1 MALVWRLPKNLED
14 ECAFRSQQL
23 SPMVAENMPA
33 VSAPSPLRLTPG
45 KQILVL
51 CGLAL
56 VLGVQLVAAVR
67 QWSITSDEIN
77 HLHAGYRCLTCGDF
91 GWNPEHPPLLKLV
104 AALPLLAMQVNDPA
118 PGACGM
124 ANSKAIDFHVGHDF
138 TFANPERMLMAG
150 RAAASLFVF
159 ALLALVWFGARKM
172 FGVEAA
178 LIAASLLVF
187 DPSMLA
193 HGALV
198 TTDMAATFG
207 FLAAVLA
214 LYFYLESRVGFYL
227 IITGVATG
235 IALAVKHSSVLLA
248 PALLA
253 LAILDPVFVSSA
265 EKSRARRI
273 LENLAAV
280 VIVGLIAVAV
290 LWMTY
295 GVRYAARPNGAETWA
310 NESVAD
316 SNSMI
321 ATRIIPGLERAHL
334 LPEAYLKGFQDI
346 LVDPEV
352 IPRPA
357 FLLGRVYRGG
367 RWFYFPVAAL
377 IKFSAV
383 VLIFALAA
391 CFSWRFWKKNR
402 RELLFLIVPP
412 AIFLAASCASDINM
426 GIRHILPV
434 LPFLILFGASGTW
447 VLLSRYKNGLA
458 VCAVAVILHA
468 ASSLHAF
475 PNYIAYSN
483 EFWGGP
489 SNTYRYLAD
498 SNVDWGQSMKEAKAY
513 LDRAQPKSCWMIHA
527 YNDMDSD
534 YGIPCGETSEFKVD
548 EPPQHFSGT
557 VIVTASALAGIL
569 NYTGGART
577 AAMFR
582 NLQPKAK
589 LGGSALFVYE
599 GDFDLSSFV
608 ASYHAQQSAGMLAYD
623 ARSAMREAQE
633 AVWFDARN
641 HIGHFV
647 MCLAA
652 EALGNPVQAEQECN
666 ATLKVL
672 REDPN
677 VLADR
682 PGIEKYMRSHGM
694 RVSTQYRAAN
704 K

>member
-321 ATRIIPGLERAHL
+321 ATRIIPALERAHL

-391 CFSWRFWKKNR
+391 CFSWRFWKKHR
-402 RELLFLIVPP
+402 RELLFLIAPP
-412 AIFLAASCASDINM
+412 AIFLAASCASNINM

-458 VCAVAVILHA
+458 VCAVAVFLHA

-475 PNYIAYSN
+475 PNYIADSN

-694 RVSTQYRAAN
+694 RVSTQ
-704 K
+704 

>member
-1 MALVWRLPKNLED
+1 
-14 ECAFRSQQL
+14 
-23 SPMVAENMPA
+23 MVAENMPA

-77 HLHAGYRCLTCGDF
+77 HLHAGYRYLTCGDF

-295 GVRYAARPNGAETWA
+295 GVRYAARPNGAGTWA

-316 SNSMI
+316 SNSML
-321 ATRIIPGLERAHL
+321 ATRITPALERAHL

-377 IKFSAV
+377 IKFSAM

-391 CFSWRFWKKNR
+391 CFSWRFWKKHR
-402 RELLFLIVPP
+402 RELLFLIAPP
-412 AIFLAASCASDINM
+412 AIFLAASCASNINM

-458 VCAVAVILHA
+458 VCAVAVFLHA

-694 RVSTQYRAAN
+694 RVSTQ
-704 K
+704 

>member
-14 ECAFRSQQL
+14 ECALRSQQL

-51 CGLAL
+51 GGLAL

-77 HLHAGYRCLTCGDF
+77 HLHAGYRYLTCGDF

-253 LAILDPVFVSSA
+253 LAILDPVFVSSS

-295 GVRYAARPNGAETWA
+295 GVRYAARPNGAGTWA

-316 SNSMI
+316 SNSML
-321 ATRIIPGLERAHL
+321 ATRITPALERAHL

-377 IKFSAV
+377 IKFSAM

-458 VCAVAVILHA
+458 VCAVAVFLHA

-694 RVSTQYRAAN
+694 RVSTQ
-704 K
+704 

>member
-1 MALVWRLPKNLED
+1 
-14 ECAFRSQQL
+14 
-23 SPMVAENMPA
+23 MVAENMPA

-77 HLHAGYRCLTCGDF
+77 HLHAGYRYLTCGDF

-391 CFSWRFWKKNR
+391 CFSWRFWKKHR

-412 AIFLAASCASDINM
+412 AIFMAASCASNINM

-458 VCAVAVILHA
+458 VCAVAVFLHA

-682 PGIEKYMRSHGM
+682 HGIEKYMRSHGM
-694 RVSTQYRAAN
+694 RVSTQ
-704 K
+704 

>member
-1 MALVWRLPKNLED
+1 
-14 ECAFRSQQL
+14 
-23 SPMVAENMPA
+23 
-33 VSAPSPLRLTPG
+33 
-45 KQILVL
+45 
-51 CGLAL
+51 
-56 VLGVQLVAAVR
+56 
-67 QWSITSDEIN
+67 
-77 HLHAGYRCLTCGDF
+77 
-91 GWNPEHPPLLKLV
+91 
-104 AALPLLAMQVNDPA
+104 
-118 PGACGM
+118 
-124 ANSKAIDFHVGHDF
+124 
-138 TFANPERMLMAG
+138 
-150 RAAASLFVF
+150 
-159 ALLALVWFGARKM
+159 
-172 FGVEAA
+172 VEAA
-178 LIAASLLVF
+178 LIASSLFVF
-187 DPSMLA
+187 EANILA

-214 LYFYLESRVGFYL
+214 FYFYLESRVGFYL
-227 IITGVATG
+227 ILTGVATG

-253 LAILDPVFVSSA
+253 LAILDPVFVSSS
-265 EKSRARRI
+265 ERSRDRRI
-273 LENLAAV
+273 LENLTAV

-316 SNSMI
+316 SNSML
-321 ATRIIPGLERAHL
+321 ATRIIPALERAHL
-334 LPEAYLKGFQDI
+334 MPEAYLKGFQDI

-367 RWFYFPVAAL
+367 RWFYFPLAAL

-391 CFSWRFWKKNR
+391 CFSWRFWKKHR

-412 AIFLAASCASDINM
+412 AIFLAASCASNINM

>member
-1 MALVWRLPKNLED
+1 MALVLGLPKNLQD
-14 ECAFRSQQL
+14 ECALRSQEL
-23 SPMVAENMPA
+23 SPVASETRPA
-33 VSAPSPLRLTPG
+33 VSAPSPLRLAPG
-45 KQILVL
+45 RQVLVF

-77 HLHAGYRCLTCGDF
+77 HLHAGYRYLTCGDF
-91 GWNPEHPPLLKLV
+91 GWNPEHPPLVKLV

-118 PGACGM
+118 AGACGM
-124 ANSKAIDFHVGHDF
+124 ANSKTIDFHVGHDF
-138 TFANPERMLMAG
+138 IFANSERMLMSG
-150 RAAASLFVF
+150 RAAASVFVF
-159 ALLALVWFGARKM
+159 GLLALVWFGARRM

-178 LIAASLLVF
+178 IIASSLLVF
-187 DPSMLA
+187 EPNILA

-198 TTDMAATFG
+198 TTDMAASFG

-214 LYFYLESRVGFYL
+214 LYLYFESRVGFYL
-227 IITGVATG
+227 ILAGLATGV
-235 IALAVKHSSVLLA
+235 ALAVKHSGVLLA
-248 PALLA
+248 PAMLA
-253 LAILDPVFVSSA
+253 LAILDPVFASSSG
-265 EKSRARRI
+265 KGRARRI
-273 LENLAAV
+273 LENLAAIA
-280 VIVGLIAVAV
+280 IVGLIAVGV

-295 GVRYAARPNGAETWA
+295 GVRYSGRPHGAETWG
-310 NESVAD
+310 NQSVAE
-316 SNSMI
+316 SNSML
-321 ATRIIPGLERAHL
+321 ATRIIPGMEKAHV
-334 LPEAYLKGFQDI
+334 LPEPYLKGFQDI

-352 IPRPA
+352 FPRPA

-367 RWFYFPVAAL
+367 RWFYFPMAAL
-377 IKFSAV
+377 IKFSAIT
-383 VLIFALAA
+383 LIFGVAA
-391 CFSWRFWKKNR
+391 CFAWRFWKQRR
-402 RELLFLIVPP
+402 RELLFLTVPP
-412 AIFLAASCASDINM
+412 AIFLVASCASDMNM

-434 LPFLILFGASGTW
+434 LPFLILFGAAGTW
-447 VLLSRYKNGLA
+447 AVLSQYRRGLV

-475 PNYIAYSN
+475 PNYLAYSN

-498 SNVDWGQSMKEAKAY
+498 SNVDWGQSMKEVKAY
-513 LDRAQPKSCWMIHA
+513 LDRTQPKACWVIHA
-527 YNDMDSD
+527 YNDSDAD
-534 YGIPCGETSEFKVD
+534 YGIPCGETSEFKI
-548 EPPQHFSGT
+548 EKPPQHFSGT

-582 NLQPKAK
+582 KLQPKAK
-589 LGGSALFVYE
+589 LGGSALLVYE

-608 ASYHAQQSAGMLAYD
+608 ASYDAQQSTGMLAYD
-623 ARSAMREAQE
+623 ARSAMLQAQE
-633 AVWFDARN
+633 AVSLDARN
-641 HIGHFV
+641 HIAHFV

-652 EALGNPVQAEQECN
+652 ETLGNPVQAEQECN

-682 PGIEKYMRSHGM
+682 GGIEKYMRSHGM
-694 RVSTQYRAAN
+694 HVWTQ
-704 K
+704 

>member
-253 LAILDPVFVSSA
+253 LAILDPVFVSSS

-377 IKFSAV
+377 IKFSAM

-391 CFSWRFWKKNR
+391 CFSWRFWKKHR
-402 RELLFLIVPP
+402 RELLFLIAPP
-412 AIFLAASCASDINM
+412 AIFLAASCASNINM

-694 RVSTQYRAAN
+694 RVSTQ
-704 K
+704 

>member
-1 MALVWRLPKNLED
+1 
-14 ECAFRSQQL
+14 
-23 SPMVAENMPA
+23 MVAENMPA

-377 IKFSAV
+377 IKFSAM

-391 CFSWRFWKKNR
+391 CFSWRFWKKHR
-402 RELLFLIVPP
+402 RELLFLIAPP
-412 AIFLAASCASDINM
+412 AIFLAASCASNINM

-458 VCAVAVILHA
+458 VCAVAVFLHA

-682 PGIEKYMRSHGM
+682 HGIEKYMRSHGM
-694 RVSTQYRAAN
+694 RVSTQ
-704 K
+704 

>member
-1 MALVWRLPKNLED
+1 VALVWRLPKNLED

-253 LAILDPVFVSSA
+253 LAILDPVFVSSS
-265 EKSRARRI
+265 EKSRTRRT

-377 IKFSAV
+377 IKFSAM

-391 CFSWRFWKKNR
+391 CFSWRFWKKHR
-402 RELLFLIVPP
+402 RELLFLIAPP
-412 AIFLAASCASDINM
+412 AIFLAASCASNINM

-458 VCAVAVILHA
+458 VCAVAVFLHA

-647 MCLAA
+647 VCLAA

>member
-14 ECAFRSQQL
+14 ECALRSQQL

-51 CGLAL
+51 GGLAL

-77 HLHAGYRCLTCGDF
+77 HLHAGYRYLTCGDF

-253 LAILDPVFVSSA
+253 LAILDPVFVSSS

-295 GVRYAARPNGAETWA
+295 GVRYAARPNGAGTWA

-316 SNSMI
+316 SNSML
-321 ATRIIPGLERAHL
+321 ATRITPALERAHL

>member
-1 MALVWRLPKNLED
+1 
-14 ECAFRSQQL
+14 
-23 SPMVAENMPA
+23 MVAENMPA

-77 HLHAGYRCLTCGDF
+77 HLHAGYRYLTCGDF

-295 GVRYAARPNGAETWA
+295 GVRYAARPNGAGTWA

-316 SNSMI
+316 SNSML
-321 ATRIIPGLERAHL
+321 ATRITPALERAHL

-391 CFSWRFWKKNR
+391 CFSWRFWKKHR

-412 AIFLAASCASDINM
+412 AIFMAASCASNINM

-458 VCAVAVILHA
+458 VCAVAVFLHA

-682 PGIEKYMRSHGM
+682 HGIEKYMRSHGM
-694 RVSTQYRAAN
+694 RVSTQ
-704 K
+704 

>member
-77 HLHAGYRCLTCGDF
+77 HLHAGYRYLTCGDF

-295 GVRYAARPNGAETWA
+295 GVRYAARPNGAGTWA

-316 SNSMI
+316 SNSML
-321 ATRIIPGLERAHL
+321 ATRITPALERAHL

-391 CFSWRFWKKNR
+391 CFSWRFWKKHR

-412 AIFLAASCASDINM
+412 AIFLAASCASNINM

-458 VCAVAVILHA
+458 VCAVAVFLHA

-694 RVSTQYRAAN
+694 RVSTQ
-704 K
+704 

>member
-1 MALVWRLPKNLED
+1 M
-14 ECAFRSQQL
+14 
-23 SPMVAENMPA
+23 SPAVVENTPE

-45 KQILVL
+45 KQVLVL

-77 HLHAGYRCLTCGDF
+77 HLHAGYRYLTCGDF

-118 PGACGM
+118 PAACGM

-138 TFANPERMLMAG
+138 IFSNPERMLMAG
-150 RAAASLFVF
+150 RAAASVFVF

-178 LIAASLLVF
+178 IIASSLLVF
-187 DPSMLA
+187 EPNILA

-198 TTDMAATFG
+198 TTDMAASFG
-207 FLAAVLA
+207 FLAAVFA
-214 LYFYLESRVGFYL
+214 LYLYFESRVAFYL
-227 IITGVATG
+227 ILTGVATG

-253 LAILDPVFVSSA
+253 LAALDPIFVSRSQKGHA
-265 EKSRARRI
+265 QRI
-273 LENLAAV
+273 LKNLAAV
-280 VIVGLIAVAV
+280 AVVGIVAVGV

-316 SNSMI
+316 SNSTL
-321 ATRIIPGLERAHL
+321 ATRIIPGLEKAHL

-352 IPRPA
+352 MPRPA

-367 RWFYFPVAAL
+367 RWFYFPIAAL
-377 IKFSAV
+377 IKFSAMT
-383 VLIFALAA
+383 LIFGVAA
-391 CFSWRFWKKNR
+391 CFAWRFWEQR
-402 RELLFLIVPP
+402 RRDLLFLIIPP

-434 LPFLILFGASGTW
+434 LPFLILFAAAGTW
-447 VLLSRYKNGLA
+447 ALLSQCRRGLL
-458 VCAVAVILHA
+458 VCAVAIILHA

-489 SNTYRYLAD
+489 SNTYKYLAD

-527 YNDMDSD
+527 YNDMGSD

-548 EPPQHFSGT
+548 KPPQHFSGT
-557 VIVTASALAGIL
+557 VIVTAGALAGIL

-608 ASYHAQQSAGMLAYD
+608 ASYHAQQSTGMLAYD

-633 AVWFDARN
+633 AVSFDARN

-694 RVSTQYRAAN
+694 RVWTQ
-704 K
+704 

>member
-1 MALVWRLPKNLED
+1 
-14 ECAFRSQQL
+14 
-23 SPMVAENMPA
+23 MVAENMPA

-51 CGLAL
+51 GGLAL

-77 HLHAGYRCLTCGDF
+77 HLHAGYRYLTCGDF

-253 LAILDPVFVSSA
+253 LAILDPVFVSSS

-295 GVRYAARPNGAETWA
+295 GVRYAARPNGAGTWA

-316 SNSMI
+316 SNSML
-321 ATRIIPGLERAHL
+321 ATRITPALERAHL

-458 VCAVAVILHA
+458 VCAVAVFLHA

>member
-1 MALVWRLPKNLED
+1 M
-14 ECAFRSQQL
+14 
-23 SPMVAENMPA
+23 
-33 VSAPSPLRLTPG
+33 G
-45 KQILVL
+45 
-51 CGLAL
+51 
-56 VLGVQLVAAVR
+56 AVR

-77 HLHAGYRCLTCGDF
+77 HLHAGYRYLTCGDF

-104 AALPLLAMQVNDPA
+104 AALPLLAMRVNDPA

-124 ANSKAIDFHVGHDF
+124 ANNKVIDFHVGHDF
-138 TFANPERMLMAG
+138 IFANPERMLMAG
-150 RAAASLFVF
+150 RAAASVFVF
-159 ALLALVWFGARKM
+159 GLLALVWFGARKM

-178 LIAASLLVF
+178 IIAASLLVF
-187 DPSMLA
+187 EPNILA

-198 TTDMAATFG
+198 TTDVAASFG

-214 LYFYLESRVGFYL
+214 LYLYFESRVGFYL
-227 IITGVATG
+227 ILTGLATG
-235 IALAVKHSSVLLA
+235 IALAVKHSGVLLA
-248 PALLA
+248 PSLLA
-253 LAILDPVFVSSA
+253 LAMLDPVFVSSS
-265 EKSRARRI
+265 EKNRARRM

-280 VIVGLIAVAV
+280 AVVGVISVGA

-295 GVRYAARPNGAETWA
+295 GVRYAGRPNGAEVWA
-310 NESVAD
+310 NQSIAE
-316 SNSMI
+316 SNSML
-321 ATRIIPGLERAHL
+321 ATRIIPGLEKAHL

-352 IPRPA
+352 IPRPV
-357 FLLGRVYRGG
+357 FLLGWVYRGG

-377 IKFSAV
+377 IKFSAI
-383 VLIFALAA
+383 VLIFGLAA
-391 CFSWRFWKKNR
+391 CFAWRFWKERR
-402 RELLFLIVPP
+402 RELFFLVVPP
-412 AIFLAASCASDINM
+412 AIFLAASCASDMNM

-434 LPFLILFGASGTW
+434 LPFVILFGAAGTW
-447 VLLSRYKNGLA
+447 ALLSPYKSGLA
-458 VCAVAVILHA
+458 VCALAVVLHA

-489 SNTYRYLAD
+489 ANTYRYLAD
-498 SNVDWGQSMKEAKAY
+498 SNVDWGQAMKEAKAY
-513 LDRAQPKSCWMIHA
+513 LDRTRPKSCWVIHA

-534 YGIPCGETSEFKVD
+534 YGIPCGETSEFKMD

-557 VIVTASALAGIL
+557 VIVTASALAGVL
-569 NYTGGART
+569 NYTGGTRT
-577 AAMFR
+577 AAIFR
-582 NLQPKAK
+582 DVAPKAK

-599 GDFDLSSFV
+599 GDFDLSTCV
-608 ASYHAQQSAGMLAYD
+608 ASYHAQQSTKILAYD
-623 ARSAMREAQE
+623 TRSAMREAE
-633 AVWFDARN
+633 AAVSFDARN

-666 ATLKVL
+666 TTLRVL

-694 RVSTQYRAAN
+694 RVSTQ
-704 K
+704 

>member
-77 HLHAGYRCLTCGDF
+77 HLHAGYRYLTCGDF

-253 LAILDPVFVSSA
+253 LAILDPVFVSSS

-316 SNSMI
+316 SNSML
-321 ATRIIPGLERAHL
+321 ATRITPALERAHL

-391 CFSWRFWKKNR
+391 CFSWRFWKKHR
-402 RELLFLIVPP
+402 RELLFLIAPP
-412 AIFLAASCASDINM
+412 AIFLAASCASNINM

-458 VCAVAVILHA
+458 VCAVAVFLHA

-694 RVSTQYRAAN
+694 RVSTQ
-704 K
+704 

>member
-77 HLHAGYRCLTCGDF
+77 HLHAGYRYLTCGDF

-377 IKFSAV
+377 IKFSAM

-391 CFSWRFWKKNR
+391 CFSWRFWKKHR
-402 RELLFLIVPP
+402 RELLFLIAPP
-412 AIFLAASCASDINM
+412 AIFLAASCASNINM

-458 VCAVAVILHA
+458 VCAVAVFLHA

-682 PGIEKYMRSHGM
+682 HGIEKYMRSHGM
-694 RVSTQYRAAN
+694 RVSTQ
-704 K
+704 

>member
-1 MALVWRLPKNLED
+1 
-14 ECAFRSQQL
+14 
-23 SPMVAENMPA
+23 MVAENMPA

-77 HLHAGYRCLTCGDF
+77 HLHAGYRYLTCGDF

-316 SNSMI
+316 SNSML
-321 ATRIIPGLERAHL
+321 ATRITPALERAHL

-391 CFSWRFWKKNR
+391 CFSWRFWKKHR

-412 AIFLAASCASDINM
+412 AIFMAASCASNINM

-458 VCAVAVILHA
+458 VCAVAVFLHA

-694 RVSTQYRAAN
+694 RVSTQ
-704 K
+704 

>member
-51 CGLAL
+51 GGLAL

-77 HLHAGYRCLTCGDF
+77 HLHAGYRYLTCGDF

-253 LAILDPVFVSSA
+253 LAILDPVFVSSS

-316 SNSMI
+316 SNSML
-321 ATRIIPGLERAHL
+321 ATRITPALERAHL

-458 VCAVAVILHA
+458 VCAVAVFLHA

-694 RVSTQYRAAN
+694 RVSTQ
-704 K
+704 

>member
-352 IPRPA
+352 MPRPA

-377 IKFSAV
+377 IKFSAM

-391 CFSWRFWKKNR
+391 CFSWRFWKKHR
-402 RELLFLIVPP
+402 RELLFLIAPP
-412 AIFLAASCASDINM
+412 AIFLAASCASNINM

-458 VCAVAVILHA
+458 VCAVAVFLHA

-694 RVSTQYRAAN
+694 RVSTQ
-704 K
+704 

>member
-77 HLHAGYRCLTCGDF
+77 HLHAGYRYLTCGDF

-412 AIFLAASCASDINM
+412 AIFMAASCASNINM

-458 VCAVAVILHA
+458 VCAVAVFLHA

-682 PGIEKYMRSHGM
+682 HGIEKYMRSHGM
-694 RVSTQYRAAN
+694 RVSTQ
-704 K
+704 

>member
-1 MALVWRLPKNLED
+1 
-14 ECAFRSQQL
+14 
-23 SPMVAENMPA
+23 MVAENMPA

-352 IPRPA
+352 MPRPA

-377 IKFSAV
+377 IKFSAM

-391 CFSWRFWKKNR
+391 CFSWRFWKKHR
-402 RELLFLIVPP
+402 RELLFLIAPP
-412 AIFLAASCASDINM
+412 AIFLAASCASNINM

-458 VCAVAVILHA
+458 VCAVAVFLHA

-682 PGIEKYMRSHGM
+682 HGIEKYMRSHGM
-694 RVSTQYRAAN
+694 RVSTQ
-704 K
+704 

>member
-77 HLHAGYRCLTCGDF
+77 HLHAGYRYLTCGDF

-253 LAILDPVFVSSA
+253 LAILDPVFVSSS

-295 GVRYAARPNGAETWA
+295 GVRYAARPNGAGTWA

-316 SNSMI
+316 SNSML
-321 ATRIIPGLERAHL
+321 ATRITPALERAHL

-391 CFSWRFWKKNR
+391 CFSWRFWKKHR

-412 AIFLAASCASDINM
+412 AIFMAASCASNINM

-458 VCAVAVILHA
+458 VCAVAVFLHA

-694 RVSTQYRAAN
+694 RVSTQ
-704 K
+704 

>member
-1 MALVWRLPKNLED
+1 
-14 ECAFRSQQL
+14 
-23 SPMVAENMPA
+23 MVAENMPA

-391 CFSWRFWKKNR
+391 CFSWRFWKKHR

-412 AIFLAASCASDINM
+412 AIFMAASCASNINM

-458 VCAVAVILHA
+458 VCAVAVFLHA

-694 RVSTQYRAAN
+694 RVSTQ
-704 K
+704 

>member
-1 MALVWRLPKNLED
+1 
-14 ECAFRSQQL
+14 
-23 SPMVAENMPA
+23 MVAENMPA

-253 LAILDPVFVSSA
+253 LAILDPVFVSSS

-377 IKFSAV
+377 IKFSAM

-391 CFSWRFWKKNR
+391 CFSWRFWKKHR
-402 RELLFLIVPP
+402 RELLFLIAPP
-412 AIFLAASCASDINM
+412 AIFLAASCASNINM

-458 VCAVAVILHA
+458 VCAVAVFLHA

-682 PGIEKYMRSHGM
+682 HGIEKYMRSHGM
-694 RVSTQYRAAN
+694 RVSTQ
-704 K
+704 

>member
-14 ECAFRSQQL
+14 ECALRSQQL

-51 CGLAL
+51 GGLAL

-77 HLHAGYRCLTCGDF
+77 HLHAGYRYLTCGDF

-253 LAILDPVFVSSA
+253 LAILDPVFVSSS

-295 GVRYAARPNGAETWA
+295 GVRYAARPNGAGTWA

-316 SNSMI
+316 SNSML
-321 ATRIIPGLERAHL
+321 ATRITPALERAHL

-458 VCAVAVILHA
+458 VCAVAVFLHA

-694 RVSTQYRAAN
+694 RVSTQ
-704 K
+704 

>member
-1 MALVWRLPKNLED
+1 VALVWRLPKNLED

-77 HLHAGYRCLTCGDF
+77 HLHAGYRYLTCGDF

-104 AALPLLAMQVNDPA
+104 AALPLLAMQVYDPA

-316 SNSMI
+316 SNSML
-321 ATRIIPGLERAHL
+321 ATRIIPALERAHL
-334 LPEAYLKGFQDI
+334 MPEAYLKGFQDI

-391 CFSWRFWKKNR
+391 CFSWRFWKKHR

-412 AIFLAASCASDINM
+412 AIFMAASCASNINM

-458 VCAVAVILHA
+458 VCAVAVFLHA

-557 VIVTASALAGIL
+557 VIVTTSALAGIL

-633 AVWFDARN
+633 AVSFDARN

-647 MCLAA
+647 KCLAA
-652 EALGNPVQAEQECN
+652 EALGNLVQAEQECN
-666 ATLKVL
+666 VTLKVL

-694 RVSTQYRAAN
+694 HVETE
-704 K
+704 

>member
-33 VSAPSPLRLTPG
+33 VSAPSPLRLTPS

-77 HLHAGYRCLTCGDF
+77 HLHAGYRYLTCGDF

-316 SNSMI
+316 SNSML
-321 ATRIIPGLERAHL
+321 ATRITPALERAHL

-391 CFSWRFWKKNR
+391 CFSWRFWKKHR

-412 AIFLAASCASDINM
+412 AIFMAASCASNINM

-458 VCAVAVILHA
+458 VCAVAVFLHA

-694 RVSTQYRAAN
+694 RVSTQ
-704 K
+704 

>member
-77 HLHAGYRCLTCGDF
+77 HLHAGYRYLTCGDF

-295 GVRYAARPNGAETWA
+295 GVRYAARPNGAGTWA

-316 SNSMI
+316 SNSML
-321 ATRIIPGLERAHL
+321 ATRITPALERAHL

-377 IKFSAV
+377 IKFSAM

-391 CFSWRFWKKNR
+391 CFSWRFWKKHR
-402 RELLFLIVPP
+402 RELLFLIAPP
-412 AIFLAASCASDINM
+412 AIFLAASCASNINM

-458 VCAVAVILHA
+458 VCAVAVFLHA

-694 RVSTQYRAAN
+694 RVSTQ
-704 K
+704 

>member
-77 HLHAGYRCLTCGDF
+77 HLHAGYRYLTCGDF

-391 CFSWRFWKKNR
+391 CFSWRFWKKHR

-412 AIFLAASCASDINM
+412 AIFMAASCASNINM

-458 VCAVAVILHA
+458 VCAVAVFLHA

-694 RVSTQYRAAN
+694 RVSTQ
-704 K
+704 